1 MTDFK
6 SDWAL
11 MLLLKANST
20 ILSCLNSLG
29 VGVGEWGNGLTL
41 SVELPLEPFT
51 RVEEK
56 EAESEVLIAN
66 VINCVIKSP
75 LKVL

>member
-29 VGVGEWGNGLTL
+29 VGEWGNGLTL
-41 SVELPLEPFT
+41 SVKLPLEPFT